1 MPDSVAKRAVAEA
14 REVTR
19 LAVNAAKNELI
30 EEMTP
35 ALKDLIERRLRA
47 GLLGEDV
54 DRLRRAAD
62 GYGET
67 EFEEGKDMAEKK
79 DDDMDEGVG
88 ALFPEIAEAADDDV
102 CEGGMPEYGATDEAT
117 EQVAEGDTVDEEIEI
132 SEAELARYYNEGL
145 QMEVDVSKGFKDMA
159 GSADI
164 GKMDKSDELSD
175 EKTGEHKW
183 EDEEPPA
190 KQDYSV
196 KESIGPRT
204 RMLIKR
210 GIAENK
216 ALRAE
221 VKRLAAVANENKK
234 LKERLGQ
241 AGQKL
246 SEMNL
251 FNSKIL
257 HVSKF
262 MNRHRLTA
270 EQKKA
275 VVESLDRATS
285 LEEVKRT
292 YAVLETTFRA
302 AGVVSEGADRRKAK
316 ASGGK
321 VRTTGAAKQEVLRES
336 ADAGPGGVKYTRWQ
350 ELAFHKNGR

>member
-67 EFEEGKDMAEKK
+67 EFEEGKEMADKK

-88 ALFPEIAEAADDDV
+88 ALFPAISEADDDV

-117 EQVAEGDTVDEEIEI
+117 EQVAEGDAVDEEIEI
-132 SEAELARYYNEGL
+132 SEAELARYYSEGL
-145 QMEVDVSKGFKDMA
+145 QLEVDVKKGFGDLPT
-159 GSADI
+159 SADV
-164 GKMDKSDELSD
+164 GHMDKGPALSD
-175 EKTGEHKW
+175 EKSGEHPW

-196 KESIGPRT
+196 KESIGPQTRT
-204 RMLIKR
+204 LIKR

-216 ALRAE
+216 SLRAE
-221 VKRLAAVANENKK
+221 VKRLTALANENKK
-234 LKERLGQ
+234 LKERLNV

-270 EQKKA
+270 EQKRA

-285 LEEVKRT
+285 LDEVKRT

-316 ASGGK
+316 ATGGK
-321 VRTTGAAKQEVLRES
+321 LRTSGAAKQEVLRES
-336 ADAGPGGVKYTRWQ
+336 ADAGQGVKFTRWQ